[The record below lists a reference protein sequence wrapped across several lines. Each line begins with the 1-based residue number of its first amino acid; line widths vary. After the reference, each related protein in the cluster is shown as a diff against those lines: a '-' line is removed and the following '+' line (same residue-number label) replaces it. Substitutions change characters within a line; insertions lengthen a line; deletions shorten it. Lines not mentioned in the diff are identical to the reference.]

1 MDGLE
6 VSDLAMAVEEDEVE
20 EAEVSSST
28 KREGVVGEEV
38 CRDVLQ
44 MSNARKGLI

>member
-1 MDGLE
+1 MDELE

-28 KREGVVGEEV
+28 KREGGVGEEV
-38 CRDVLQ
+38 YRDVLQ
-44 MSNARKGLI
+44 M